1 MRSEGHRHL
10 KHIRRRRVTC
20 SGLLAALILTLVI
33 LVGAIAV
40 YLEFTWQSKSS
51 ARAPVAPAGLP
62 AQLTPAV
69 ASASSDTASGSQA
82 AQPASQPAAAAL
94 PTGRITVL
102 LLGTDNRP
110 NEPVGRTD
118 TMMVLTVDPQ
128 THSAGIISLARD
140 LLVPLP
146 GYTNVSKINSAHVL
160 GEVYKY
166 PGGGPALARA
176 TVASFI
182 GHPIDYYV
190 RVNFDGFRQIIDQM
204 GGIDIDVPKAINDPL
219 FPDDNYGYD
228 PLYIPAGHIH
238 MDGTLALKYART
250 RHADSDYG
258 RARRQQ
264 LVVLAVKQK
273 LSQPGQLAPLLPRLP
288 GLMLTLAKS
297 LQTNMPLDKLLSLA
311 GELNQM
317 DVAKP
322 VQVVVDDAMGLNSS
336 DATWGFVL
344 IPDMQKVKLAV
355 ASVYGGTPGRAPGNA
370 ALSADPQPATAG
382 AQIAVLNGT
391 HDAGLASRVA
401 SNLAR
406 GGFDVVALGEADRL
420 DYTASWLITYGN
432 APAATRNAL
441 AQQLAITSDHVL
453 SKTGPGSADL
463 VIVLGADAAV
473 ASR

>member
-1 MRSEGHRHL
+1 M
-10 KHIRRRRVTC
+10 
-20 SGLLAALILTLVI
+20 AALILTLVI
-33 LVGAIAV
+33 LVGAVAV

-51 ARAPVAPAGLP
+51 DAAPVAPAGLP
-62 AQLTPAV
+62 VQLTPAV
-69 ASASSDTASGSQA
+69 ASTSPDTAPGSQA
-82 AQPASQPAAAAL
+82 AQPMAPPAATAL
-94 PTGRITVL
+94 PTGRVTIL

-128 THSAGIISLARD
+128 THTAGIISLARD

-146 GYTNVSKINSAHVL
+146 GYTNFAKINSAHVL
-160 GEVYKY
+160 GEVNKY

-190 RVNFDGFRQIIDQM
+190 RVNFDGFRQIIDQL
-204 GGIDIDVPKAINDPL
+204 GGIDIDVPKAIDDPL
-219 FPDDNYGYD
+219 FPDNNYGYD

-250 RHADSDYG
+250 RHEDSDYG

-264 LVVLAVKQK
+264 QVVLALKQK
-273 LSQPGQLAPLLPRLP
+273 LSQPAQLALLLPRVP

-297 LQTNMPLDKLLSLA
+297 LQTDMPLDKMLSLA
-311 GELNQM
+311 GELDQV

-322 VQVVVDDAMGLNSS
+322 IEVVVDDAMGLDSS

-355 ASVYGGTPGRAPGNA
+355 AGVFGGTAGRAPGNA
-370 ALSADPQPATAG
+370 APSADPQPATAS
-382 AQIAVLNGT
+382 AHIAVLNGT
-391 HDAGLASRVA
+391 HNAGLDSSVA
-401 SNLAR
+401 SNLASE
-406 GGFDVVALGEADRL
+406 GFDIVALGEADRS

-432 APAATRNAL
+432 TPAATRNAL
-441 AQQLAITSDHVL
+441 IQQLAITPDHVL

-463 VIVLGADAAV
+463 VIVLGADAAI